1 MSYKNMTNAAII
13 AKWDEASKDLGSA
26 QWMFHD
32 LAHKTINL
40 CIAELRERG
49 YFDRP
54 TVHQSF
60 KVTGYPFLERD

>member
-1 MSYKNMTNAAII
+1 MNYKNMTIAEII
-13 AKWDEASKDLGSA
+13 AKWDEASNDLGSP

-40 CIAELRERG
+40 CIGELRERG
-49 YFDRP
+49 YFDRA

-60 KVTGYPFLERD
+60 KVTGYPWREID